1 MSELNRAPR
10 RSIPPLDIDLSIE
23 HGPVINPAFTRN
35 RDKVILRSIRAIRE
49 RESERLSDVHIKLPL
64 RARLETNSND
74 GQANEEIA
82 IEAQRDVRLQQK
94 KLARP
99 AFAPEQYEVLKAK
112 LWSRYSEKGMKV
124 LAFVGA
130 NTGSGVS
137 TTASNFAAT
146 LAQDARAKVLLIDA
160 NLRTPQKLPAKRD
173 TEIDNRPD
181 VALAG
186 LLAAE
191 LADRNIIPG
200 SGNVCVLPNHT
211 KCALPLTL
219 FQSEAFDQFLKAV
232 RERFD
237 HVIID
242 APPLQGFAESI
253 VLSRKA
259 DGVILVVEAG
269 QTRRRVGLW
278 AKQQIEEAG
287 GKILGVVLN
296 KRKFYIPNWLYR
308 FT

>member
-1 MSELNRAPR
+1 MSELKRASR
-10 RSIPPLDIDLSIE
+10 RPVPPLDIDLSIE
-23 HGPVINPAFTRN
+23 HGPVINLAFIQNRN
-35 RDKVILRSIRAIRE
+35 KVILRSIRAIRE
-49 RESERLSDVHIKLPL
+49 RESERLSDVQIKLPL
-64 RARLETNSND
+64 RARLETRSND
-74 GQANEEIA
+74 GSANEEIA
-82 IEAQRDVRLQQK
+82 VEAQRDVRLQQK
-94 KLARP
+94 KLAPP
-99 AFAPEQYEVLKAK
+99 AFAAEQYEVLKAK

-130 NTGSGVS
+130 NSGSGVS

-146 LAQDARAKVLLIDA
+146 LAQDARSKVLLIDA
-160 NLRTPQKLPAKRD
+160 NLRVSKKSSKLPAEMDGRRGA
-173 TEIDNRPD
+173 EI
-181 VALAG
+181 AG

-191 LADRNIIPG
+191 LSTNSIVPG
-200 SGNVCVLPNHT
+200 SGNVSVLPSHT

-219 FQSEAFDQFLKAV
+219 FQSEAFDDFLKAV

-237 HVIID
+237 HVVID
-242 APPLQGFAESI
+242 APPLKGFAESI

-259 DGVILVVEAG
+259 DGVILVIESG

>member
-1 MSELNRAPR
+1 MSELKRASR
-10 RSIPPLDIDLSIE
+10 RPVPPLDIDLSIE
-23 HGPVINPAFTRN
+23 HGPVINPAFTKN

-49 RESERLSDVHIKLPL
+49 RESERPNDVHIKLPL
-64 RARLETNSND
+64 RARLETTSKD
-74 GQANEEIA
+74 GLANEEITV
-82 IEAQRDVRLQQK
+82 EAQRDVRLQQK

-99 AFAPEQYEVLKAK
+99 AFAREQYEVLKAK
-112 LWSRYSEKGMKV
+112 LWSRYSEKGIKV

-130 NTGSGVS
+130 NSGSGVS

-160 NLRTPQKLPAKRD
+160 NLRTSKNSNKRVAESESRPGA
-173 TEIDNRPD
+173 EI
-181 VALAG
+181 AG
-186 LLAAE
+186 LLAEE
-191 LADRNIIPG
+191 L
-200 SGNVCVLPNHT
+200 STGNVLSRFGNVSVLPSHT

-219 FQSEAFDQFLKAV
+219 FQSEAFDDFLKAV

-242 APPLQGFAESI
+242 APPLKGFAESI

-259 DGVILVVEAG
+259 DGVILVIESG